1 MGDNESLVAS
11 EASND
16 PPRSP
21 SPIPPEP
28 AAASTP
34 DAFPSIASDTSSSA
48 QRVVTGKR
56 KRALFQTET
65 VEMMRQIQAEDVAAI
80 SLNFSS
86 VGQRI
91 CAGTNTAFAA
101 AQKSCTQRH
110 TVVIL
115 TPKRVEPC
123 LLVSQIGQRTMHLV
137 VMDKWALLKTMTQ
150 GRP

>member
-65 VEMMRQIQAEDVAAI
+65 VEMMRQIQAEDVSPSTYRALTADD
-80 SLNFSS
+80 SS
-86 VGQRI
+86 HPHRLYVPPL
-91 CAGTNTAFAA
+91 
-101 AQKSCTQRH
+101 
-110 TVVIL
+110 L
-115 TPKRVEPC
+115 T
-123 LLVSQIGQRTMHLV
+123 
-137 VMDKWALLKTMTQ
+137 
-150 GRP
+150 

>member
-65 VEMMRQIQAEDVAAI
+65 VEMMRQIQAEDVDQMAN
-80 SLNFSS
+80 SLWT
-86 VGQRI
+86 I
-91 CAGTNTAFAA
+91 
-101 AQKSCTQRH
+101 
-110 TVVIL
+110 
-115 TPKRVEPC
+115 
-123 LLVSQIGQRTMHLV
+123 
-137 VMDKWALLKTMTQ
+137 ALQQ
-150 GRP
+150 GSTIFH